1 MNSFQALGLSD
12 TTLKALT
19 DLGFETPSEI
29 QTEAIPYLLEND
41 NDVIGLAQTGTG
53 KTAAFGLPLIEK
65 VDTTKNH
72 TQALILA
79 PTRELVQ
86 QILVQLEKFS
96 KYDKDLN
103 VLAVYG
109 GASIMGQMKDLKS
122 KTRHIIAATPGRLI
136 DLVKRKKI
144 NLEEIDFVVLDEADE
159 MLNMGFK
166 EEIDEILKYTSEDK
180 QTWLFSATM
189 AKEIK
194 KIVNLYMTDPHEIKI
209 NSKDK
214 VNKNITHQYITVKRS
229 NKTEALMRFLDM
241 NGNMRSV
248 VFCKTR
254 RDTQELAEELLSKGY
269 KADAIHGDLNQ
280 NQRDRVMGRFKDHQ
294 LELLIATD
302 VAARGIDVDDLSHVI
317 HFALPDDKAY
327 YTHRAGR
334 TARAGKKGI
343 SLVFTSGK
351 EQYKVK
357 NLEKMLGI
365 DFENI
370 AIPSTEDI
378 ASIRMKT
385 FSQAILDIEMGKGVE
400 ETIFNEAKEILAD
413 LSKEDLIARLLIQEM
428 SKLNLDS
435 KRELTDYESARSGG
449 GRDRDRGRGGRGGR
463 GRGGSGHRGG
473 GGDRRGGRG
482 RDGRS
487 GGGDRRSSGGSSDRR
502 SGGGE
507 RRDRRDD
514 RSGGGERRDR
524 RDGGG
529 DSPYK
534 RKSSDDRS
542 ERRTFNSKSSDN
554 AKSWDAKPD
563 RRTTEKPKSKYGTD
577 NSSKSVGKRRSD
589 KPGNFKKKK
598 KKF

>member
-29 QTEAIPYLLEND
+29 QSQAIPYLLQND
-41 NDVIGLAQTGTG
+41 GDIIGLAQTGTG

-65 VDTTKNH
+65 VDTTQPH

-86 QILVQLEKFS
+86 QILEQLKKFS
-96 KYDKDLN
+96 KYNKNLN

-109 GASIMGQMKDLKS
+109 GASIMGQMKDLKA
-122 KTRHIIAATPGRLI
+122 KPRHIIAATPGRLI

-144 NLEEIDFVVLDEADE
+144 NLQEIDFVVLDEADE

-166 EEIDEILKYTSEDK
+166 EEIDEILKYTSADK
-180 QTWLFSATM
+180 ETWLFSATM

-194 KIVNLYMTDPHEIKI
+194 KMVNTYMTDPHEIKI

-229 NKTEALMRFLDM
+229 NKTEALTRFLDM
-241 NGNMRSV
+241 NGNMRAV

-254 RDTQELAEELLSKGY
+254 RDTQELAEELLGKGY

-302 VAARGIDVDDLSHVI
+302 VAARGIDVDDLTHVI

-385 FSQAILDIEMGKGVE
+385 YCEGILEMELGKGVDD
-400 ETIFNEAKEILAD
+400 TIFNEARELLAD
-413 LSKEDLIARLLIQEM
+413 LSKEDLIARLLIKEM

-435 KRELTDYESARSGG
+435 NRELTDYESSRSGG
-449 GRDRDRGRGGRGGR
+449 GSRDRGRGGRGGR

-473 GGDRRGGRG
+473 GGDRRRGGRG
-482 RDGRS
+482 RDGR
-487 GGGDRRSSGGSSDRR
+487 GGGERRSSGGSDRR

-524 RDGGG
+524 RDNG
-529 DSPYK
+529 DAPYR
-534 RKSSDDRS
+534 RKSNDDRS
-542 ERRTFNSKSSDN
+542 ERRTFNSKNSDN
-554 AKSWDAKPD
+554 EKSWDAKPD
-563 RRTTEKPKSKYGTD
+563 RRTTEKPKSKYGTN
-577 NSSKSVGKRRSD
+577 NSSKSVGKRRSN

-598 KKF
+598 KF